1 MLGLER
7 DRYDMG
13 IIAHDHVD
21 FENMDD
27 DEYCYLQQLMV
38 LAVLVDSVWI
48 KYFVD
53 KASVDWSLLEYFVE
67 ALVIDYVNNEI
78 F

>member
-1 MLGLER
+1 
-7 DRYDMG
+7 
-13 IIAHDHVD
+13 
-21 FENMDD
+21 
-27 DEYCYLQQLMV
+27 LQQLMV
-38 LAVLVDSVWI
+38 SALLVDSVWI
-48 KYFVD
+48 KYFVE